1 MVCQCN
7 DCGLIQLKNNPVGYY
22 KNVITAA
29 SLSESSKDNL
39 VNEWRP
45 FVKKYNVE
53 GKDAIEVGAGRG
65 DFLQVLEKLNIN
77 TYGIENSAENIKECN
92 KKNLNV
98 DKTSLNE
105 AADRFEALFLAQMLK
120 SARAAKLSEDIMG
133 NNASD
138 TYYAMMDN
146 ELAEKLSQ
154 AGNFGI
160 AEALIRQFGGNV
172 EDKNK

>member
-1 MVCQCN
+1 MEN
-7 DCGLIQLKNNPVGYY
+7 FIIPGLDPKTSFEISSNP
-22 KNVITAA
+22 
-29 SLSESSKDNL
+29 
-39 VNEWRP
+39 
-45 FVKKYNVE
+45 
-53 GKDAIEVGAGRG
+53 
-65 DFLQVLEKLNIN
+65 
-77 TYGIENSAENIKECN
+77 
-92 KKNLNV
+92 KNLNV

-146 ELAEKLSQ
+146 ELAEKLSK

-172 EDKNK
+172 EDTNK